1 QPILEEKCS
10 TVSSAGRAFVSNCI
24 QDVFDQRVATLE
36 LFHQIFP
43 IDSPNRPQVAL
54 LRRCTLAVKG
64 VFSSGAS
71 QCSSEQA
78 LMVRVEVMQ
87 RLIARAG
94 AAVLRYVLVP
104 FWLEEKMP
112 VVSQD
117 KELIP
122 REKLPPLRSVAEEF
136 VALVYVN
143 FIVSVLLRIRCF
155 VLCAIGLYVSL
166 VLSTSV
172 YPFEPHP
179 GLQALA
185 VILLIILGATVG
197 YVYAEMHREAILSKL
212 TSTAVG
218 ELGLDFWL
226 KLASAGAIPLF
237 SLLAA
242 QFPQIN
248 QLLFNWLEPA
258 LKAIK

>member
-1 QPILEEKCS
+1 ILEEKCS
-10 TVSSAGRAFVSNCI
+10 TVSTGGRTFVSTCI

-43 IDSPNRPQVAL
+43 IDRPSQQQLPL

-64 VFSSGAS
+64 VFSSGTS
-71 QCSSEQA
+71 QCSNEQA

-94 AAVLRYVLVP
+94 AAVMRYVLVP
-104 FWLEEKMP
+104 FWLDEKTP

-122 REKLPPLRSVAEEF
+122 REKLPPLRAVAEEF

-155 VLCAIGLYVSL
+155 VLCAIGFLL
-166 VLSTSV
+166 LLFLSARL
-172 YPFEPHP
+172 YPFLPP
-179 GLQALA
+179 L
-185 VILLIILGATVG
+185 
-197 YVYAEMHREAILSKL
+197 
-212 TSTAVG
+212 
-218 ELGLDFWL
+218 WL
-226 KLASAGAIPLF
+226 PT
-237 SLLAA
+237 
-242 QFPQIN
+242 
-248 QLLFNWLEPA
+248 PA
-258 LKAIK
+258 P